1 MKSERQRTTIDIPF
15 GLVQKMRQALEQ
27 KIAPSR
33 NALLIQ
39 ALETY
44 LVQWE
49 QQKIDE
55 AISEMANDPAYQALQ
70 DTMVLEYETAGWEAL
85 KLN

>member
-1 MKSERQRTTIDIPF
+1 MQSERQRTTIDIPF
-15 GLVQKMRQALEQ
+15 KLVEKIKQALEQ

-39 ALETY
+39 ALEAY

-55 AISEMANDPAYQALQ
+55 AISQMTNDPAYQELQ
-70 DTMVLEYETAGWEAL
+70 CQMVKEYEKTGWEAL